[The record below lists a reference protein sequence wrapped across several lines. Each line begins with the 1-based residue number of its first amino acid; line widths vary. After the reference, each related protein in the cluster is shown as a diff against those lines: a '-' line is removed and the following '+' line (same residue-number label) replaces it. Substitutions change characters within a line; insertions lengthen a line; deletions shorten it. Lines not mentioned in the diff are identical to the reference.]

1 MILDLHNIPEDFDWQ
16 KAYFELNDK
25 HHISLLREID
35 LKKTAQTLYTAL
47 KRWADLAGDKAPE
60 SDLAALKSF
69 DSLMLE
75 MANST
80 VQ

>member
-1 MILDLHNIPEDFDWQ
+1 MIDLHNIPEDFDWQ

-35 LKKTAQTLYTAL
+35 LKKTAQTLYAAL
-47 KRWADLAGDKAPE
+47 KRWTDLAGDKAPE

-69 DSLMLE
+69 DNLMLE
-75 MANST
+75 MAN
-80 VQ
+80 VNVR

>member
-1 MILDLHNIPEDFDWQ
+1 
-16 KAYFELNDK
+16 
-25 HHISLLREID
+25 LREID